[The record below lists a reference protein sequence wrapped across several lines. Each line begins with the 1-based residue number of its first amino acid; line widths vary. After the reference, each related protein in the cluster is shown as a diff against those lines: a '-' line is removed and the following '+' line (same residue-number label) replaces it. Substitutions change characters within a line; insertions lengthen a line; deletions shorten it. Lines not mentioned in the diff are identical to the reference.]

1 VASPA
6 AARSSSLPQP
16 APDHPGPF
24 LRLDH
29 SSDQGPRAA
38 ETLAAGWERFE
49 RGRRWRLFLLVPGLT
64 LAAAACALLDVVMGF
79 HVRLATW
86 YAPILIVAALLA
98 RSTTRPAGRAEHAVT
113 FREWWRAPSWRAPL
127 ASCRELLAVWADP
140 SGQVRGWIDLT
151 GAQQRSKLVPGR
163 PRRGVG
169 RFYRDVWCRLSIE
182 TRRLNIAL
190 RAVEERLVLPDGH
203 IRCRRRVHVVAIARE
218 PYGRPPQLRAPAAG
232 TAGRLQILRARA
244 HRHRL
249 SLRLKTPRRGLFWPD
264 LAEILRAAGASVPLA

>member
-6 AARSSSLPQP
+6 AARSSALPQP

-29 SSDQGPRAA
+29 SSDQAQRAA
-38 ETLAAGWERFE
+38 DTLGAGWEAFE
-49 RGRRWRLFLLVPGLT
+49 RGRRWRFFVLVPALL
-64 LAAAACALLDVVMGF
+64 LAALACALLDPVMGF

-86 YAPILIVAALLA
+86 YAPILVVAALLA
-98 RSTTRPAGRAEHAVT
+98 RSATRPAGRAERSVT

-127 ASCRELLAVWADP
+127 ASCREMLAAWADP

-169 RFYRDVWCRLSIE
+169 RFYRDVWCRLSIQ

-190 RAVEERLVLPDGH
+190 RAVEERLVLPGGH
-203 IRCRRRVHVVAIARE
+203 IRCRRRLHVVAIARE
-218 PYGRPPQLRAPAAG
+218 PYGRPPQLRAPALG
-232 TAGRLQILRARA
+232 TAGRLQILKARA

-249 SLRLKTPRRGLFWPD
+249 SLRLKTPRRGLAWTD